1 MPENAL
7 FAIIIYL
14 TVAVGLIIVGIS
26 VVGAIAF
33 TRPDKTAAMMFSQ
46 ALLRSN
52 LTQMLTITYIIL
64 GACFLRAYD
73 KISAEAVVSIISG
86 VAGYVLGGT
95 SRRRHASHVIEPQSL
110 PQQKAAEP

>member
-26 VVGAIAF
+26 VVAIAF

-110 PQQKAAEP
+110 PQHKAAEP